1 MRKLTKRDFLEI
13 GSGLVLF
20 AFLINNF
27 PIPIKA
33 IAKLEYSSDIDITGR
48 GRCRIENSIPVER
61 GWIFV
66 GDTKAG
72 IHIRG
77 LTEDLKVVENT
88 CKWDCSFENVERVY
102 YVDRENVYVVYP
114 VFKKVECQD
123 FVFKSKDDITIN
135 DEYQACLRKL
145 HFQGSEI
152 AEILP
157 KMKVNFPQ

>member
-27 PIPIKA
+27 PIPVKA

-61 GWIFV
+61 GWLFV

-77 LTEDLKVVENT
+77 LTEDLKVVERT
-88 CKWDCSFENVERVY
+88 CEDCEFTKIHRVY
-102 YVDRENVYVVYP
+102 QVNRDEVFLVYP
-114 VFKKVECQD
+114 EVKKVECRY
-123 FVFKSKDDITIN
+123 FVFKPRDAITIN

-145 HFQGSEI
+145 HFQGSEV